1 MYVGACMRRHH
12 GGMCESAATCVPYGG
27 SLDLNGECAE
37 MTDKADG
44 QASRQL
50 GKARVWAFACLRVG
64 ALYLCDRRARR
75 LHGVEP

>member
-1 MYVGACMRRHH
+1 VCVRWHH
-12 GGMCESAATCVPYGG
+12 GGAGESVAACVGCGG

-64 ALYLCDRRARR
+64 ALCLCDRGARR